1 MNPYEP
7 PKTNSSPI
15 SLPDEDAQPVGCPHC
30 DQVFRATP
38 KKTFLGF
45 QRYSCPACSKKF
57 KYPLS
62 LGYRVAY
69 WLLLIGSFAMIASKP
84 GTQPNLFTLLM
95 AIAVI
100 SDLYLIW
107 KRR

>member
-7 PKTNSSPI
+7 PKSTSEAI
-15 SLPDEDAQPVGCPHC
+15 SLLNAETHPVTCPHC
-30 DQVFRATP
+30 SVAFQGVP

-45 QRYSCPACSKKF
+45 RQYTCPSCHKKF

-62 LGYRVAY
+62 RGYRITY
-69 WLLLIGSFAMIASKP
+69 WLLLLGSFVMMVNKP

-100 SDLYLIW
+100 WDLYLMW

>member
-7 PKTNSSPI
+7 PKSNSPPISFLNTNSH
-15 SLPDEDAQPVGCPHC
+15 PVTCPHC
-30 DQVFRATP
+30 DEAFRGTP

-45 QRYSCPACSKKF
+45 QQYGCPACSEKF

-62 LGYRVAY
+62 RGYRITY
-69 WLLLIGSFAMIASKP
+69 WLLLLGSFGMMVDKP
-84 GTQPNLFTLLM
+84 GAQPNLFTLLM

-100 SDLYLIW
+100 WDLYLMW

>member
-7 PKTNSSPI
+7 PKSQNP
-15 SLPDEDAQPVGCPHC
+15 PVSFLNADTHPVTCPHC
-30 DQVFRATP
+30 NEAFRGAP

-45 QRYSCPACSKKF
+45 QQYNCPACSQKF

-62 LGYRVAY
+62 RGYRITY
-69 WLLLIGSFAMIASKP
+69 WVLLLGSFVTMVNKP
-84 GTQPNLFTLLM
+84 GAQPNLFTLLM

-100 SDLYLIW
+100 SDLYLMW